1 MNFMKF
7 QVRHRRH
14 ARRHANRENGQPART
29 NQAAADDFSSRP
41 FQDITNTAGGSSRR
55 AILTLK
61 NKDGDAINDLI
72 LIFSQRGNS
81 AVEFEC
87 GQSGREPRKC

>member
-1 MNFMKF
+1 MPEDMLCPR
-7 QVRHRRH
+7 QILESLTAAIYGDLQQHH
-14 ARRHANRENGQPART
+14 ADSQYLSEQ
-29 NQAAADDFSSRP
+29 
-41 FQDITNTAGGSSRR
+41 